1 MCCVGT
7 AGVAVVP
14 GRQHR
19 AARTV
24 LRLECADKMHLVASN
39 PATCSS
45 LCIKLWG
52 AYLLRGRAHLRARGR
67 RVHAA
72 RVRGC
77 QAARLVAPAG
87 RRGQRVSF
95 GGGRRAAAV
104 SRRAEAHGRP
114 ARRRRQTLQVQQRRQ
129 RAEAR
134 RGAGRAAGGGR
145 GGHGRVW

>member
-1 MCCVGT
+1 
-7 AGVAVVP
+7 VP

-19 AARTV
+19 AAQTV
-24 LRLECADKMHLVASN
+24 LLLERADRMHWVASN
-39 PATCSS
+39 PATLQLFCGSE
-45 LCIKLWG
+45 LWG

-72 RVRGC
+72 RVRAC

-87 RRGQRVSF
+87 RRGQRVSV
-95 GGGRRAAAV
+95 GGGRRAATV
-104 SRRAEAHGRP
+104 SRRAKAHGRP